1 MRLSYLDSRSCCLPN
16 LHPACI
22 GLQQQNQ
29 QRTPQS
35 VQPDWTELQSDTPS
49 TRNCRLCWAPNIT
62 GSVKNTLTFQGLEAQ
77 FRDATGCFSLTG
89 TGYVVDDEHGISQSG
104 ESTLNMSAGNSSS
117 IYGASSTVQ
126 PSALHLLP
134 CIKI

>member
-49 TRNCRLCWAPNIT
+49 TRNCQLCWDRPNIT
-62 GSVKNTLTFQGLEAQ
+62 GTYEAQ
-77 FRDATGCFSLTG
+77 ELYWWESTPTATGCFWLCDS
-89 TGYVVDDEHGISQSG
+89 
-104 ESTLNMSAGNSSS
+104 SAT
-117 IYGASSTVQ
+117 IGASRGTDVDMTGIGFDANRSNPIFGKSTTVQ
-126 PSALHLLP
+126 PLALTLLP
-134 CIKI
+134 CIKF